1 MHRVHEV
8 FFRIIQKFFIRPV
21 INDGQEI
28 QRFKLPVCHVAEE
41 PFMHIDFMAWQI
53 DMDAA
58 GQQYAAVHFR
68 LPVQFRRLGFTSPQ
82 NILYCAK
89 LVLRYIFLHANWF
102 GLPKYCIPIKCGILI
117 SEFVRWRIRFCVWI

>member
-28 QRFKLPVCHVAEE
+28 QRFKLPVCHVTEKSL
-41 PFMHIDFMAWQI
+41 MHVDFMAWQI

-102 GLPKYCIPIKCGILI
+102 VFQNTAYPLNAV
-117 SEFVRWRIRFCVWI
+117 S